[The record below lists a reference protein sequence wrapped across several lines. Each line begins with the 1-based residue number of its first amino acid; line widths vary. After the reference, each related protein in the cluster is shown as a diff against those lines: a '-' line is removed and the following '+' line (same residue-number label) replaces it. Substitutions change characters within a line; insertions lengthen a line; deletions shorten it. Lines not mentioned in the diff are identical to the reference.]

1 MDTNWHSLTA
11 LFDQL
16 GLGSTNEEINK
27 FLTKNRPV
35 SDDTELHMADFWN
48 ASQATFLKEEKE
60 RDGDWAEVID
70 QLDVSLR

>member
-1 MDTNWHSLTA
+1 MDTNWHTLSS

-16 GLGSTNEEINK
+16 GLVSTDEAINK
-27 FLTKNRPV
+27 FLTKNQPL
-35 SDDTELHMADFWN
+35 SGDTELHMADFWS

-60 RDGDWAEVID
+60 KDGDWTDIID